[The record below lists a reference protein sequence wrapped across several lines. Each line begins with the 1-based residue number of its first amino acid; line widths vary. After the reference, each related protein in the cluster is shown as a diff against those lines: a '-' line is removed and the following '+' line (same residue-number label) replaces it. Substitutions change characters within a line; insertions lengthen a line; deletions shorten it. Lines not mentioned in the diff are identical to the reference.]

1 MKNIF
6 SSKYSISR
14 FTPLL
19 IIAASL
25 YLIPD
30 SLSAARVSIE
40 EAAQIWAKNFNT
52 TASQQTDNFILA
64 VNATAKGKRVLVE
77 HIVAIKR
84 NPEPSK
90 ISLWASEMAPIVFGQ
105 VCPIEGGR
113 ELLRK
118 GLRLTYRFMN
128 SYGEHVADI
137 EVDSNACKPYY
148 RR

>member
-1 MKNIF
+1 MKNKL
-6 SSKYSISR
+6 SSKYSVFRSA
-14 FTPLL
+14 PLL

-25 YLIPD
+25 YLLPV
-30 SLSAARVSIE
+30 SLSAAIVSIE
-40 EAAQIWAKNFNT
+40 EAAQIWAKGFNT
-52 TASQQTDNFILA
+52 TASQQTDKFILA

-84 NPEPSK
+84 NPEPAK

-105 VCPIEGGR
+105 VCPIEGGQ
-113 ELLRK
+113 ELLRN
-118 GLRLTYRFMN
+118 GLRLTYRFIN
-128 SYGEHVADI
+128 SYGEHIADI